1 MFCESMIIFL
11 GGLRLDLFLFF
22 DRDVSGGFCAGVIVL
37 SDACDTGGV
46 SYWDLAL
53 VLARLTEP

>member
-37 SDACDTGGV
+37 SDVCDTGGV
-46 SYWDLAL
+46 S
-53 VLARLTEP
+53 